1 MGRKCTFDKPRRSE
15 QRDTDT
21 VIDLSGLLEEAV
33 LQLRKDVPLEL
44 VVDMF
49 QKMVLIFCSRR
60 NPTLLTY
67 ANLVFSTRTFGISY
81 SRKKAISWAW

>member
-1 MGRKCTFDKPRRSE
+1 MVAEDPNLERRCTFEKPRRGE
-15 QRDTDT
+15 QRDTDP

-49 QKMVLIFCSRR
+49 QKMVRTLCS
-60 NPTLLTY
+60 
-67 ANLVFSTRTFGISY
+67 
-81 SRKKAISWAW
+81 

>member
-1 MGRKCTFDKPRRSE
+1 MERRCTFEKPRRGE
-15 QRDTDT
+15 QRDNAP

-49 QKMVLIFCSRR
+49 QKMVRMFSFRR
-60 NPTLLTY
+60 DVVLLTY
-67 ANLVFSTRTFGISY
+67 ANPPFSFRTFGISC